1 MAIAVAVNAEALV
14 QDQVATIDQEAQD
27 LTVVA
32 KEAND
37 LVVLVLS
44 IETTQKIVLADLKE
58 TVMAIAVAVNAEALV
73 QDQVATIDQE
83 AQDLMVVAREANAQV
98 VLVLLIEII
107 QMIVHVV
114 LKETVITVQKA
125 EVQKAKAVQYLS
137 AVNVFMANQQS
148 VLTTMKYIQE
158 KQFFQVKAIAKPLI
172 IVQLT

>member
-1 MAIAVAVNAEALV
+1 M
-14 QDQVATIDQEAQD
+14 TDQEAQD
-27 LTVVA
+27 LLTVVVA
-32 KEAND
+32 KEANA

-44 IETTQKIVLADLKE
+44 IEIIQKIVLADLKE

-83 AQDLMVVAREANAQV
+83 AQDLMVVAKEANVLV

-114 LKETVITVQKA
+114 LKETVITVQKE

-148 VLTTMKYIQE
+148 VLTTRKLIQE
-158 KQFFQVKAIAKPLI
+158 KQFFQAKAMAKPLI